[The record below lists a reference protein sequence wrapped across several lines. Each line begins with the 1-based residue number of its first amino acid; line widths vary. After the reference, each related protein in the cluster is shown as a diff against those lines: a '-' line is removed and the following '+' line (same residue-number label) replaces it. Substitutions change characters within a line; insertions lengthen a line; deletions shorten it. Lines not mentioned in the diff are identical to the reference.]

1 MFSVTLIFHQTARS
15 CFLPL
20 GMESGHLPDS
30 AISASTSYDAN
41 HIPQFGRLNKIPASG
56 KAGAWCAKSND
67 VKQWLQVSFGQQTTV
82 TKVATQGRHKYN
94 QWVTSYTLSYSV
106 DGAHWVW
113 YRLSNGHIK
122 VWLTCNG
129 ISGKSCS
136 IRNQTMHL
144 TFNIH
149 YISSWIFENIIA
161 KIYLFVKQFFS
172 AINSKVA
179 NVKLRV
185 QPLLFS
191 LLLISF
197 SSPFHRDFSMRKIT
211 RKH

>member
-1 MFSVTLIFHQTARS
+1 
-15 CFLPL
+15 
-20 GMESGHLPDS
+20 MESGHLPDS
-30 AISASTSYDAN
+30 AISASTSYDGN

-67 VKQWLQVSFGQQTTV
+67 VKQWLQVSFGRQTTV
-82 TKVATQGRHKYN
+82 TKVATQGRYKYN

-149 YISSWIFENIIA
+149 YIYLAGFLKTLSPKYTSS
-161 KIYLFVKQFFS
+161 VKQFFS
-172 AINSKVA
+172 VINSKVA
-179 NVKLRV
+179 DAKLRV

-191 LLLISF
+191 LLLVSF
-197 SSPFHRDFSMRKIT
+197 SSPFHRDFSMHKIT

>member
-1 MFSVTLIFHQTARS
+1 
-15 CFLPL
+15 
-20 GMESGHLPDS
+20 MESGHLPDS
-30 AISASTSYDAN
+30 AISASTSYDGN

-67 VKQWLQVSFGQQTTV
+67 VKQWLQVSFGRQTTV
-82 TKVATQGRHKYN
+82 TKVATQGRYKSN

-149 YISSWIFENIIA
+149 YISSW
-161 KIYLFVKQFFS
+161 KTLSPKYTSSVKQFFS

-179 NVKLRV
+179 DAKLRV
-185 QPLLFS
+185 LPLLFS

-197 SSPFHRDFSMRKIT
+197 SSPFHRDFSMHKIT

>member
-1 MFSVTLIFHQTARS
+1 
-15 CFLPL
+15 
-20 GMESGHLPDS
+20 MESGHLPDS
-30 AISASTSYDAN
+30 AISASTSYDGN

-67 VKQWLQVSFGQQTTV
+67 VKQWLQVSFGRQTTV
-82 TKVATQGRHKYN
+82 TKVATQGRYKSN

-122 VWLTCNG
+122 VGPTCNG

-144 TFNIH
+144 TFNID
-149 YISSWIFENIIA
+149 YISSWIL
-161 KIYLFVKQFFS
+161 KTLSPKYTSSVKQLFS

-179 NVKLRV
+179 DAKLRV

-197 SSPFHRDFSMRKIT
+197 SSQFHRDFSMHKIT

>member
-1 MFSVTLIFHQTARS
+1 
-15 CFLPL
+15 
-20 GMESGHLPDS
+20 MESGHLPDS
-30 AISASTSYDAN
+30 AISASTSHDGN
-41 HIPQFGRLNKIPASG
+41 NIPQFGRLNKIPASG

-67 VKQWLQVSFGQQTTV
+67 VKQWLQVSFGRQTTV
-82 TKVATQGRHKYN
+82 TKVATQGRYKSN

-149 YISSWIFENIIA
+149 YISSW
-161 KIYLFVKQFFS
+161 KTLSPKYTSSVKQFFS

-179 NVKLRV
+179 DAKLRV
-185 QPLLFS
+185 LPLLFS

-197 SSPFHRDFSMRKIT
+197 SSPFHRDFSMHKIT